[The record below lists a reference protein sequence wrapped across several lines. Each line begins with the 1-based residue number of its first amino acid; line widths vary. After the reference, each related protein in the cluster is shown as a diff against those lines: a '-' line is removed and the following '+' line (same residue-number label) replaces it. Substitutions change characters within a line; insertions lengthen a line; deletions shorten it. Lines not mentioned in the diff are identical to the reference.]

1 MTRVFKISLHLLYLN
16 MATSLFYF
24 SLTYVGSYTN
34 ITSIDLLTII
44 GLIIFATITQYYL
57 IKKHI
62 IIILNE
68 RVTYTLF
75 LFFNIYAVNLVFNEG
90 LIKQPFKIEIL
101 LMSFGVLLLFA
112 FISMFNELKKYQ
124 NYIISL
130 IFLSALFFF
139 YKPYQMQQS
148 IDTLSI
154 KYNDTLSVYPLTF
167 KEKPNV
173 YIIGIDALVP
183 SILLKKHMNLEST
196 DLHNLLN
203 EEFITYK
210 NVFSGGDR
218 TIPSYL
224 SMLSLTP
231 DYWNSFDDSKDY
243 CLFCP
248 TPLNR
253 NNLFNGLTPSP
264 LIMIFK
270 SNGYESTT
278 AHEWPHFGPIKGPY
292 IDNYLLRTRQDG
304 KRATH
309 SVCNLMSSRSDF
321 IGFFGYCNLRN
332 KLKFLKDYSSEKK
345 LNYKGFQFNLA
356 WDLQNIEEIAAK
368 KAPQLYIGHIL
379 STRHTSYEFDITNK
393 EMFSEFKTEYVTQA
407 NKTAKLMKIVLDHI
421 KKNDENA
428 LIYVWGDH
436 GPVLSQHLSWDDRY
450 DKNSSHPLVQSTK
463 FFIQDRLGTFGGVYH
478 DGSVCNSEVFQTQR
492 RFNTPQHILKDI
504 LYCLSNSKSRDLYGD
519 YFKEF
524 TRTKTFAFPRRGQN
538 KPILADIVEFED
550 YLYE

>member
-1 MTRVFKISLHLLYLN
+1 MTKIFEFSMNFLYLTI
-16 MATSLFYF
+16 ATSLFYF

-34 ITSIDLLTII
+34 ITSIDLIVII
-44 GLIIFATITQYYL
+44 SLIILVSIIQYYI

-62 IIILNE
+62 FIILNE

-90 LIKQPFKIEIL
+90 FIKQPFKIELIL
-101 LMSFGVLLLFA
+101 MFFGVLLLFA

-124 NYIISL
+124 SYIITFL
-130 IFLSALFFF
+130 FLSTLFFF
-139 YKPYQMQQS
+139 YKPYITQKS
-148 IDTLSI
+148 IDTSGI
-154 KYNDTLSVYPLTF
+154 KYSDELSVYPITF

-183 SILLKKHMNLEST
+183 NILLEKHMSLEST
-196 DLHNLLN
+196 DLHDILN
-203 EEFITYK
+203 REFMTYK

-231 DYWNSFDDSKDY
+231 DYWNSFDESKDY
-243 CLFCP
+243 CLFCA
-248 TPLNR
+248 TPMNR

-278 AHEWPHFGPIKGPY
+278 AHEWPHFGPTKGPY
-292 IDNYLLRTRQDG
+292 IDNYLLRTGQDS
-304 KRATH
+304 KRISH
-309 SVCNLMSSRSDF
+309 SVCNLTTSRSDF
-321 IGFFGYCNLRN
+321 IGFFGYCTLRN
-332 KLKFLKDYSSEKK
+332 KLKFLKNYSPKK
-345 LNYKGFQFNLA
+345 LYYKGFEFNLA
-356 WDLQNIEEIAAK
+356 WDLQNIEEVATK
-368 KAPQLYIGHIL
+368 NGPQLYIGHIL

-393 EMFSEFKTEYVTQA
+393 EMFSDFKREYFTKA
-407 NKTAKLMKIVLDHI
+407 NETAKLMKIVLDHI
-421 KKNDENA
+421 KKNDKNA
-428 LIYVWGDH
+428 LIYIWGDH

-450 DKNSSHPLVQSTK
+450 NEKSTHPLVRSPK

-478 DGSVCNSEVFQTQR
+478 NGSVCNLESFQTQR
-492 RFNTPQHILKDI
+492 SFNTPQHIIKDI
-504 LYCLSNSKSRDLYGD
+504 LYCLSDAKSREINKD
-519 YFKEF
+519 YFNNF
-524 TRTKTFAFPRRGQN
+524 TKTKTFPYPRRGQD
-538 KPILADIVEFED
+538 KPILTDVIDFRD